1 MARDAA
7 LEARLKALPDTPG
20 VYLMKDAV
28 GDVIY
33 VGKASSLRSRVR
45 SYFQSPDGMHKRT
58 QALVAVIADFEVIQ
72 TSTEAEA
79 FLLEDSLVKQY
90 KPYFNVRLRDDKR
103 YPFLKITAERFPRVQ
118 VVRRRYPD
126 GGRYF
131 GPYTNVKAMRATL
144 RLAQK
149 LFPLRTC
156 SLALPLKAPRRP
168 CLNHHIGRCRA
179 PCAELITEAEYRDL
193 VEQTALLFEGR
204 VSGVVKTLRER
215 MQQAAKEEAFEQA
228 ARFRDQLA
236 SLELSLERQAIVLGD
251 MVDRDVIGLATEDE
265 RACAQL
271 FAVRGGRIVS
281 RQSFFLGVPAE
292 ATESDILEAFLTQYY
307 VLASSIPREVLLPS
321 EPEHTGRLA
330 EWLSGLR
337 MQRVTLK
344 TPQRGEKRA
353 VVSLASENARYAL
366 LQDQKASLVRRET
379 SHALVELADGL
390 ALSGFPQRIEA
401 FDISNTQGGDA
412 TGSMVVFEDGRPRR
426 DAYRRF
432 KVHLSGKPDDYAMM
446 REVLLRRFR
455 RGLAEMANP
464 TIARGKFSELPDL
477 LLIDGGKGQLGVAL
491 EVLQELNIEG
501 IDVIGLAKRQEEV
514 FQPRRSEPVLLPPT
528 SEALLLLRRI
538 RDEAHR
544 FAVTYHRKLRSQRS
558 LSSALDELPGV
569 GPKRKSALMKAF
581 GSVDRLAHAS
591 VDEIAAVEGIS
602 AALASRILERL
613 TAS

>member
-7 LEARLKALPDTPG
+7 LEAKLKALPDTPG

-45 SYFQSPDGMHKRT
+45 SYFQSPEGMHRRT

-103 YPFLKITAERFPRVQ
+103 YPFLKITPERFPRVQ

-131 GPYTNVKAMRATL
+131 GPYTHVKAMRATL

-156 SLALPLKAPRRP
+156 SLDLPLKTPRRP

-179 PCAELITEAEYRDL
+179 PCAELISEEEYRDL
-193 VEQTALLFEGR
+193 VDQTALLFEGR
-204 VSGVVKTLRER
+204 VAGLIQSLRR
-215 MQQAAKEEAFEQA
+215 LMKQAADDQAFERA

-236 SLELSLERQAIVLGD
+236 SLEFSLERQAIVLGD
-251 MVDRDVIGLATEDE
+251 MVDRDVIGLLTEGQ
-265 RACAQL
+265 RSCAQL

-281 RQSFFLGVPAE
+281 RQSFFLSTPEE

-307 VLASSIPREVLLPS
+307 VLASSIPRELLLPS
-321 EPEHTGRLA
+321 PPEHKERIA
-330 EWLSGLR
+330 AWLSGLR
-337 MQRVTLK
+337 GK
-344 TPQRGEKRA
+344 TVKLQVPQRGEKRA
-353 VVSLASENARYAL
+353 VVKLAEENARFAL
-366 LQDQKASLVRRET
+366 LQDQKTSVVRRET
-379 SHALVELADGL
+379 SNALVELADGL

-401 FDISNTQGGDA
+401 FDISNTQGTDA

-432 KVHLSGKPDDYAMM
+432 KVHLAGKPDDYAMM
-446 REVLLRRFR
+446 QEVLRRRFR

-464 TIARGKFSELPDL
+464 TVSRGKFSELPDL
-477 LLIDGGKGQLGVAL
+477 LLIDGGKGQLAVAV

-514 FQPRRSEPVLLPPT
+514 FKPSLSDPILLPPE

-558 LSSALDELPGV
+558 LSSALDEIPGI

-581 GSVDRLAHAS
+581 GSVDRLTHAS
-591 VDEIAAVEGIS
+591 VDELAAVEGIS
-602 AALASRILERL
+602 AALAARILERL
-613 TAS
+613 KSS